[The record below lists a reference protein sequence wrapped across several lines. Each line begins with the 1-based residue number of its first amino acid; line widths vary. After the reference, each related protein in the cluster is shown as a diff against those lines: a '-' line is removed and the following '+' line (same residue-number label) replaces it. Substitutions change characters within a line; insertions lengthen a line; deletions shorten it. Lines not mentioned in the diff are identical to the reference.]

1 MSEMSKDETLE
12 MKRAMQTYFHEQYEL
27 QKAIIVQ
34 LQVIKKSQNL
44 LTSIFVDAR
53 KNHEEDAR

>member
-1 MSEMSKDETLE
+1 MSQMSKGEVLE

-27 QKAIIVQ
+27 QKAIIAQ

-44 LTSIFVDAR
+44 LVGIFADAR
-53 KNHEEDAR
+53 KNAEDEG

>member
-12 MKRAMQTYFHEQYEL
+12 MKRAMQTYFHEQYQL
-27 QKAIIVQ
+27 QKAIIAQ

-44 LTSIFVDAR
+44 LLGIFADAR
-53 KNHEEDAR
+53 KNAEDEG